1 MGATIS
7 KLAVKLQADTA
18 GFKSG
23 MASAKTSVAKFG
35 QSASGASGPL
45 KGMIGPLVGAAAAAL
60 TVGAAIK
67 GVSSAMSRLDEVTK
81 KARSLD
87 MATDD
92 LMGLQHAAEQA
103 GVSSDNMVKAM
114 QNLQKGIGLALI
126 DQAGPAHD
134 ALTQLGLDVEKVG
147 GMAPEQQF
155 LVIADAL
162 KSVSDPAQRAALA
175 MDLFGKAGQDL
186 TILTNQGSEAIQAQ
200 IDELKT
206 LQGTL
211 SETDTANIEAANDA
225 WHKVGLAVEGAFN
238 QVAAAWAPI
247 SEELGSDMAKMLGE
261 FANFISDHK
270 EEITGTIEK
279 IVNVVKNAVG
289 MVVST
294 MTTVVDIFKSLGIT
308 NVETA
313 AKVAAFVVGLTAAM
327 KIFPLIVG
335 GIEALIGVFKALT
348 AAQVVQQSLSGPAG
362 WATLAIGIG
371 VAATAVAGVGMAF
384 DELTA
389 EQENSNEKLD
399 EAVKKAE
406 KLNEVGE
413 INVATQKKNT
423 AEINKQEKIR
433 EKATKRGQQLLEQNK
448 TQAQKYA
455 DQLREIDQLVSDEGL
470 TVAQG
475 ATLKAKIEAKI
486 QSDIDKVVKANAD
499 AAAKAEKDRINAW
512 EKASENAAKKS
523 TTELVRFGSKKMYE
537 QIAKAQFKKNNPLAT
552 FQKKSTKLQTDQ
564 LATLRSIDR
573 KVGAGA
579 AGGGAGAGGGGGGG
593 GNGPDIERVGL
604 GD

>member
-7 KLAVKLQADTA
+7 KIAVKLQADTA
-18 GFKSG
+18 GFKAG
-23 MASAKTSVAKFG
+23 MGTAKTAMSKFG
-35 QSASGASGPL
+35 QSAGSAIGPL
-45 KGMIGPLVGAAAAAL
+45 KGLVGPLVGAAAAAL

-81 KARSLD
+81 KAKSLD
-87 MATDD
+87 MSTES

-103 GVSSDNMVKAM
+103 GVSSDMMAKSM
-114 QNLQKGIGLALI
+114 QKLQKNIGLALI

-134 ALTQLGLDVEKVG
+134 ALTQLGLDVNAIG
-147 GMAPEQQF
+147 AMSPEQQF
-155 LVIADAL
+155 LAIADAL
-162 KSVSDPAQRAALA
+162 KNVANPAERAALA
-175 MDLFGKAGQDL
+175 VDLFGKAGQDL

-200 IDELKT
+200 IDELKR

-225 WHKVGLAVEGAFN
+225 WHKVGLAVEGVFN

-247 SEELGSDMAKMLGE
+247 SEELGSDMASMMGE

-270 EEITGTIEK
+270 AEITQTIDN
-279 IVNVVKNAVG
+279 IVNAVKNAVG

-313 AKVAAFVVGLTAAM
+313 AKVAAFVLGLTAAM

-348 AAQVVQQSLSGPAG
+348 AAQVVQQALSGPAG

-371 VAATAVAGVGMAF
+371 VAATAVAGVGYAF

-389 EQENSNEKLD
+389 EQEDSNAKLD
-399 EAVKKAE
+399 EAVEQAQ
-406 KLNEVGE
+406 KLNDVGE

-423 AEINKQEKIR
+423 AELEKQKKAR
-433 EKATKRGQQLLEQNK
+433 EAAVKRGQQLLEQNK
-448 TQAQKYA
+448 TQAEKYA
-455 DQLREIDQLVSDEGL
+455 DQLREIDELVDKEGL
-470 TVAQG
+470 TAAQG
-475 ATLKAKIEAKI
+475 ATLQAKIQVKI
-486 QSDIDKVVKANAD
+486 QSDVDKVV
-499 AAAKAEKDRINAW
+499 AAQEKVRKDTEKKLLDTWKKGAEKAASTATDR
-512 EKASENAAKKS
+512 
-523 TTELVRFGSKKMYE
+523 LVRAGSAEMFE
-537 QIAKAQFKKNNPLAT
+537 QVAEAQFKKDNPMAR
-552 FQKKSTKLQTDQ
+552 FQKESNKIQTDQ
-564 LATLRSIDR
+564 LATLRDI
-573 KVGAGA
+573 AGKIGT
-579 AGGGAGAGGGGGGG
+579 GGGGGGEGGGGGGG
-593 GNGPDIERVGL
+593 GNVPIVEVGL
-604 GD
+604 GA